1 MSEWKSKGNKRIKYK
16 DNMKEFNKIYNDD
29 DLLKDL
35 EKYFP
40 IDLLTQEEREY
51 AIQLNKERGW
61 PQSVKYIKE
70 CRPDFGL
77 KSSKIYYDLYINKR

>member
-1 MSEWKSKGNKRIKYK
+1 MNE
-16 DNMKEFNKIYNDD
+16 EE
-29 DLLKDL
+29 LLKDL

-51 AIQLNKERGW
+51 AIKLDSEFGSLS
-61 PQSVKYIKE
+61 SVKYIKSVRE
-70 CRPDFGL
+70 DFGL

>member
-1 MSEWKSKGNKRIKYK
+1 MNEEEY
-16 DNMKEFNKIYNDD
+16 FY
-29 DLLKDL
+29 KDL

-51 AIQLNKERGW
+51 AIKLDREFGHLA
-61 PQSVKYIKE
+61 SVKYIKSV
-70 CRPDFGL
+70 RNDFGL

>member
-1 MSEWKSKGNKRIKYK
+1 MNE
-16 DNMKEFNKIYNDD
+16 EE
-29 DLLKDL
+29 LLKDL

-51 AIQLNKERGW
+51 AIKLDREFGNL
-61 PQSVKYIKE
+61 SSIKYIKSV
-70 CRPDFGL
+70 RDDFGL

>member
-1 MSEWKSKGNKRIKYK
+1 MNE
-16 DNMKEFNKIYNDD
+16 EE
-29 DLLKDL
+29 LLKDL

-51 AIQLNKERGW
+51 AIKLDREHGHL
-61 PQSVKYIKE
+61 STVKYIKSVRE
-70 CRPDFGL
+70 DFGL

>member
-1 MSEWKSKGNKRIKYK
+1 MNE
-16 DNMKEFNKIYNDD
+16 EE
-29 DLLKDL
+29 LLKDL

-51 AIQLNKERGW
+51 AIKLDKEHGHL
-61 PQSVKYIKE
+61 STVKYIKSVRE
-70 CRPDFGL
+70 DFGL